1 MRRSSDAVRTG
12 GTAARQRELSCGG
25 LHDLVMCRAAGRGS
39 VVFLDGWAD
48 GLPLGA
54 RDR

>member
-1 MRRSSDAVRTG
+1 MRRSSDAVRT
-12 GTAARQRELSCGG
+12 GG